1 MAGEQN
7 ALKFARLRVAREGRN
22 AEAAAVVVVAIPVA

>member
-22 AEAAAVVVVAIPVA
+22 AEAAVVVVAIPVA